1 MYFDTNNRFVD
12 SLNKGVLIL
21 DGAMGTMVQS
31 YNLSDTEFRGLRFK
45 NHSCSLYSNNDIL
58 SLSQP
63 EIVIDIHK
71 RFLFAGADIIETNTF
86 NSNQISQKEYH
97 LQHLCYELNYKA
109 ALNAKKAIKEYQA
122 ESNYNRDKFVA
133 GSIGPSNISLYL
145 AKEYDFNLFRDAYI
159 SQIEGL
165 LDGGVDLLIVE
176 TVYDTLSA
184 KAILAAI
191 QDVFIRKQINIPIVV
206 SSTIDSKG
214 RNLIGQS
221 LEAFYH
227 TISSFEHVIS
237 IGLNCSFGIDSMLSF
252 ICELSE
258 YSNLYVTIYANAGLP
273 NQEGIYTDSPEYM
286 SNYIRDNLSDRK
298 LNIIGGCCGTTPL
311 HIEALVKNK
320 KILKP
325 KLLNNFQN
333 NIIAV
338 GLESISSDDKPVYI
352 SEKANISGSKQFKD
366 LVLSKK
372 FTQAIEL
379 VYSHIDSGCQM
390 IDLNLDDSII
400 DNDNIVFEFIECLK
414 NDIVLSKVPVVIDS
428 SNWGLIEKL
437 LRILPGKS
445 IVNSL
450 SLGEGIEE
458 FIRRATI
465 IKRYGASVI
474 VLAADE
480 TGLSLT
486 YSKKIEVFR
495 KAFNILV
502 DVVSLSQD
510 NIIFDPLIMPIGTGI
525 AEHNFYVTDVID
537 AIKWINTNLPK
548 CSTIIGLSNVS
559 FAYRGNN
566 YFRKYLNSIVLKSAK
581 TAGLDYVILNPL
593 EVIPYDK
600 IPKIISKKIEF
611 ALFNNVDNPTDILL
625 KSAEELSENSEHKQV
640 ADRADVKIQNV
651 SLIDAILKINSKYIQ
666 NFIAANLDQNISAI
680 DIIEKYFIPAMSEI
694 GDKFNNGYIY
704 LPQVVKSASSL
715 KLAFEIL
722 KDNFDFDSKNLKNK
736 TVLLATVRG
745 DVHDIGKNIIASVL
759 ACNNYRVIDLG
770 VKVLNETI
778 IQSAFEN
785 KVDYIAVSG
794 LISPSLN
801 EMIKLATMMES
812 NALKIPLIVGGA
824 ATSKL
829 HTATKISPNYSH
841 SVIHIKN
848 PPDLIKML
856 SDLETD
862 PNKEKQIN
870 NEYSNIIS
878 AQENRTK
885 YNKQYLSL
893 REAQEN
899 RFINIHIPTP
909 PKHEGVTTII
919 DYDIFE
925 IADYID
931 WDRFFAIW
939 KIKKGANI
947 NTEKNRQSL
956 KSDALAMIEKIKNKN
971 ILHANA
977 KIGIFKATPTKNSM
991 KIIASNKAY
1000 ELYMFRTQTYKEN
1013 SKNLSICDF
1022 LSLNDYIVLFAAT
1035 IGIGLNNYIEYLE
1048 IKKKDVY
1055 QSLLL
1060 KIIADCLVEA
1070 FVDILNNYTIKELWC
1085 DLLAFEHSNSIRPAF
1100 GFPML
1105 PDHSQKQL
1113 VFEMLD
1119 ADEIGVS
1126 LTENYAMQPSSSIC
1140 GMIINNP
1147 DAKYF
1152 NIDYIA
1158 EDQVLDYAKVS
1169 GIDVEIIKNNLSE
1182 IIR

>member
-1 MYFDTNNRFVD
+1 MYFDTKNRFID
-12 SLNKGVLIL
+12 SLNKEVLIL
-21 DGAMGTMVQS
+21 DGAMGTMIQS
-31 YNLSDTEFRGLRFK
+31 YKLSESEFRGVRFK
-45 NHSCSLYSNNDIL
+45 DHLCSLYANNDIL
-58 SLSQP
+58 TLSQP
-63 EIVIDIHK
+63 EIVMDIHK

-86 NSNQISQKEYH
+86 NSNQISQKEYN
-97 LQHLCYELNYKA
+97 LQNLCYELNYQA
-109 ALNAKKAIKEYQA
+109 ALNAKQSIKEYQS
-122 ESNYNRDKFVA
+122 ESNNNRYKFVA

-145 AKEYDFNLFRDAYI
+145 SESYDFNKFKDAYI
-159 SQIEGL
+159 SQVEGL
-165 LDGGVDLLIVE
+165 LDGGVDFLIVE

-184 KAILAAI
+184 KAILLAI
-191 QDVFIRKQINIPIVV
+191 QDVFNRNNTKIPIVV
-206 SSTIDSKG
+206 STTIDSKG

-221 LEAFYH
+221 LEALYH
-227 TISSFEHVIS
+227 TISSFENVIS
-237 IGLNCSFGIDSMLSF
+237 IGLNCSFGIDSMLPF
-252 ICELSE
+252 IRELSE

-286 SNYIRDNLSDRK
+286 SNYIRDHLWDRK
-298 LNIIGGCCGTTPL
+298 FNIIGGCCGTTPL

-325 KLLNNFQN
+325 KLLNNIQN
-333 NIIAV
+333 NKIAV
-338 GLESISSDDKPVYI
+338 GLESISNNAKPVYI
-352 SEKANISGSKQFKD
+352 SEKTNLSGSKQFKD

-372 FTQAIEL
+372 YTQAIEL
-379 VYSHIDSGCQM
+379 VYSQIEDGCQM

-400 DNDNIVFEFIECLK
+400 DTDNIVFEFLECLK

-437 LRILPGKS
+437 LRVLPGKS

-450 SLGEGIEE
+450 SLGEGTEE
-458 FIRRATI
+458 FIRRAAI

-480 TGLSLT
+480 VGLSLT
-486 YSKKIEVFR
+486 YSKKIAVFQ

-502 DVVSLSQD
+502 DEVGLSQD

-525 AEHNFYVTDVID
+525 EEHNSYVIDVID
-537 AIKWINTNLPK
+537 TIKWLNINLSK

-559 FAYRGNN
+559 FAFRGNN
-566 YFRKYLNSIVLKSAK
+566 YFRKYINSIVLQSAK

-593 EVIPYDK
+593 EVIPYNK
-600 IPKIISKKIEF
+600 IPKILCKKIED
-611 ALFNNVDNPTDILL
+611 ALLNNVDNPTEILL
-625 KSAEELSENSEHKQV
+625 KYSEENQDANRV
-640 ADRADVKIQNV
+640 AVKNQYV
-651 SLIDAILKINSKYIQ
+651 SLIDAILNINQEYIE
-666 NFIAANLDQNISAI
+666 NYIAVKLHKNISAI
-680 DIIEKYFIPAMSEI
+680 DIIEQYFIPAMSEI
-694 GDKFNNGYIY
+694 GEQYNNGIIY
-704 LPQVVKSASSL
+704 LPQVVKSATSL
-715 KLAFEIL
+715 KQAFGIL
-722 KDNFDFDSKNLKNK
+722 KENFDFDLKNKKSK

-759 ACNNYRVIDLG
+759 TCNNYRVIDLG

-778 IQSAFEN
+778 IQTAIEN
-785 KVDYIAVSG
+785 SVDYIAVSG

-801 EMIKLATMMES
+801 EMIKLAAMMES
-812 NALKIPLIVGGA
+812 RGLKIPLIVGGA

-841 SVIHIKN
+841 LVIHIKN

-862 PNKEKQIN
+862 PNTEKQIN
-870 NEYSNIIS
+870 YEYSNIIF

-885 YNKQYLSL
+885 HNKQYLSL

-909 PKHEGVTTII
+909 PKHEGVATII
-919 DYDIFE
+919 DYDILE
-925 IADYID
+925 IADDID

-939 KIKKGANI
+939 KIKKEANI

-956 KSDALAMIEKIKNKN
+956 KTDAVAMIEKIKNKN

-977 KIGIFKATPTKNSM
+977 KIGIFKATPSKNSI
-991 KIIASNKAY
+991 KIITASNKAY
-1000 ELYMFRTQTYKEN
+1000 ELYMFRTQAYKEN

-1022 LSLNDYIVLFAAT
+1022 LSSNDYIVLFAAT
-1035 IGIGLNNYIEYLE
+1035 TGIGLNNYIEYLE

-1070 FVDILNNYTIKELWC
+1070 FVDILNKYTIKELWC
-1085 DLLAFEHSNSIRPAF
+1085 DLLDFDNANSIRPAF

-1105 PDHSQKQL
+1105 PDHSQKQH
-1113 VFEMLD
+1113 VFDMLD
-1119 ADEIGVS
+1119 AGEIGMS
-1126 LTENYAMQPSSSIC
+1126 LTENYAMQPTSSIC

-1147 DAKYF
+1147 EARYF

-1158 EDQVLDYAKVS
+1158 EDQILDYAKVS
-1169 GIDVEIIKNNLSE
+1169 GIDVEVIKNNLSE